1 MKNKLSVS
9 VVSDVMCPWCY
20 IGKRRLEQAIE
31 SLVSLEIELRWLPF
45 QLDATLPERGKDRQ
59 QYLTDKF
66 GVERAKTF
74 YESIKQAGL
83 ADGIEFQF
91 DDIKISPNT
100 LNSHRMIFW
109 SHKHGLQNEMVEALF
124 RAYFIEGKSLADL
137 NVLAD
142 IAMQAGLDREH
153 TLSSLQSRLDLDT
166 VRNSVISSSQSGI
179 SSVPT
184 YIVEDKFAIVGA
196 QPARQLAE
204 TLQKISNDISYN

>member
-31 SLVSLEIELRWLPF
+31 NLGSLEIELRWLPF
-45 QLDATLPERGKDRQ
+45 QLDATLPEQGKDRQ

-83 ADGIEFQF
+83 AEGIAFQF

-109 SHKHGLQNEMVEALF
+109 SHKYGLQNEMVEALF
-124 RAYFIEGKSLADL
+124 QAYFLDGKSLADL

-142 IAMQAGLDREH
+142 IAMQAGLDRDD
-153 TLSSLQSRLDLDT
+153 TLSRLQSSLDLDT

-196 QPARQLAE
+196 QPARQLAD
-204 TLQKISNDISYN
+204 TLQKISNDISNN